1 MGGEILVKEKK
12 KKKKDNLEWLS
23 VVGAVLL
30 YLTVGKYGRTFEHQ
44 YCEIWITLNYLD
56 AFSDNRLI
64 IDKRS

>member
-1 MGGEILVKEKK
+1 M
-12 KKKKDNLEWLS
+12 DNLEWLS